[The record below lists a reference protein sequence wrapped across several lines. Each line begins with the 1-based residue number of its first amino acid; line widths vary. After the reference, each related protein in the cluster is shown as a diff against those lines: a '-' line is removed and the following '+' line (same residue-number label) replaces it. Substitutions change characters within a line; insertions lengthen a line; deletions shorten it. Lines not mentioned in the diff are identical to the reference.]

1 MLPLL
6 LSSLSA
12 CVTKAQVDAVIYLNN
27 TNAMVD
33 VCIKEPELHNF
44 GFYRKLN
51 SGQFE
56 FISFCDAASNT
67 MLSMTKDDYEKIMM
81 GLVPKP

>member
-1 MLPLL
+1 MLP
-6 LSSLSA
+6 SLEA

-27 TNAMVD
+27 TNAIADLCTKDQD
-33 VCIKEPELHNF
+33 VHNF

-56 FISFCDAASNT
+56 FISFCDSASNT
-67 MLSMTKDDYEKIMM
+67 MLSMTKDDYEKIMQ